1 MCGGGRCGGVGGV
14 GGWGVVGGGFELIR
28 VGMQRQQAM
37 YLLTLGASTSESVSV
52 VVPLFLDEG

>member
-1 MCGGGRCGGVGGV
+1 MGGV